1 MRRLALENEHRA
13 VGAVFREYGGWLRPA
28 YYGAGDAHSEIQRE
42 AKLARGSVAILD
54 GSPLGKIEVLG
65 PDAGALVDYNS
76 YNTISS
82 LKPGRIRYGF
92 MLTEGGV
99 VYDDGVVSKVS
110 DEHYIVS
117 CSSGHVAGVAMRL
130 EEWRQDR
137 FDPARVV
144 VHNSTPHWATL
155 TASGPRS
162 RDLVAGLGLG
172 VDLAD
177 AALPHMAFADCR
189 FQGKPARVARVSF
202 TGDRS
207 YEVSVPSSHGAG
219 AVARHE

>member
-1 MRRLALENEHRA
+1 MARSSANMAAGCGPPTTVRA
-13 VGAVFREYGGWLRPA
+13 TPTPKSSARQGWRA
-28 YYGAGDAHSEIQRE
+28 TA
-42 AKLARGSVAILD
+42 VAILD

-65 PDAGALVDYNS
+65 PEAGALVDYNS
-76 YNTISS
+76 YNTIST

-92 MLTEGGV
+92 MLTEAGV

-110 DEHYIVS
+110 DEHFIVS
-117 CSSGHVAGVAMRL
+117 CSSSHVAGVAMRL

-137 FDPARVV
+137 FDPSRVFI
-144 VHNSTPHWATL
+144 HNSTPHWATL
-155 TASGPRS
+155 TVSGPRS
-162 RDLVAGLGLG
+162 RDLVAGLDLG

-207 YEVSVPSSHGAG
+207 YEISVRVVAGAG
-219 AVARHE
+219 AVEAP

>member
-1 MRRLALENEHRA
+1 M
-13 VGAVFREYGGWLRPA
+13 PIP
-28 YYGAGDAHSEIQRE
+28 EIQRE
-42 AKLARGSVAILD
+42 ARLARETVAILD

-76 YNTISS
+76 YNTIAT

-137 FDPARVV
+137 FDPSRVV

-189 FQGKPARVARVSF
+189 FQGRPARVARVSF

-207 YEVSVPSSHGAG
+207 YEISVASSQAPALWRAMNEIARSRWAAG
-219 AVARHE
+219 

>member
-1 MRRLALENEHRA
+1 MTTA
-13 VGAVFREYGGWLRPA
+13 
-28 YYGAGDAHSEIQRE
+28 
-42 AKLARGSVAILD
+42 
-54 GSPLGKIEVLG
+54 
-65 PDAGALVDYNS
+65 
-76 YNTISS
+76 SS
-82 LKPGRIRYGF
+82 
-92 MLTEGGV
+92 
-99 VYDDGVVSKVS
+99 SKVS

-144 VHNSTPHWATL
+144 IHNATPHWATL

-172 VDLAD
+172 VDLDD
-177 AALPHMAFADCR
+177 AALPHMAFADGR
-189 FQGKPARVARVSF
+189 FEGRPARVARVSF

-207 YEVSVPSSHGAG
+207 YEISVPSSIAPS
-219 AVARHE
+219 AVARHERDRAQPSMAG